1 MTCSNSI
8 DVCIANLTCSR
19 CFCDIATCGP
29 HRIRKSP
36 ILLPTTT
43 KFTSV
48 PRKMLRVNADE
59 RLSARCLSVSFQH
72 LISPR
77 DGSGVNQAIYCTR
90 AIRRVWRTVVV

>member
-29 HRIRKSP
+29 HRKSQI
-36 ILLPTTT
+36 ILLTTT
-43 KFTSV
+43 KLTSV

-77 DGSGVNQAIYCTR
+77 DGSEVNQAIY
-90 AIRRVWRTVVV
+90 TVQGLFAEPGEL